1 MSAWGAV
8 PFLHRL
14 LGVIQS
20 KNSRAL
26 CWAVWGIAFGL
37 SAAAAT
43 KSNMLFGKVLGWGF
57 VLPALLQIVSPGT
70 SSACPSFYP
79 GRRRRKKGIKGGAVR
94 QILTLSPTPARG
106 TCTSPGPR
114 CAVALTSASLR
125 TCTPPTSGVKI
136 PNSFVQNTQ
145 VIGAN
150 LGCVAGDF
158 NFSKHI
164 FNCHKSVFIFLNT
177 VFFYRKTKSPLKP

>member
-70 SSACPSFYP
+70 SSACPSSYP
-79 GRRRRKKGIKGGAVR
+79 GRRRRKKGIRWGGCQADLDSEPHTCEGHMHKPWAQVCGG
-94 QILTLSPTPARG
+94 SHVSEPAHMHTPHQRSQNSQLICSKYTG
-106 TCTSPGPR
+106 NWGK
-114 CAVALTSASLR
+114 
-125 TCTPPTSGVKI
+125 SGVC
-136 PNSFVQNTQ
+136 
-145 VIGAN
+145 
-150 LGCVAGDF
+150 L
-158 NFSKHI
+158 
-164 FNCHKSVFIFLNT
+164 
-177 VFFYRKTKSPLKP
+177 R

>member
-1 MSAWGAV
+1 MLGCLGNSFWTLSCCSYKKQYALWKGIRLGFCSASLASNCLSWNKQCL
-8 PFLHRL
+8 PFL
-14 LGVIQS
+14 
-20 KNSRAL
+20 
-26 CWAVWGIAFGL
+26 
-37 SAAAAT
+37 
-43 KSNMLFGKVLGWGF
+43 
-57 VLPALLQIVSPGT
+57 LPGEMAEE
-70 SSACPSFYP
+70 
-79 GRRRRKKGIKGGAVR
+79 KGIKGGAVR

-106 TCTSPGPR
+106 TCTRPGPR
-114 CAVALTSASLR
+114 CAVAPTSASLR

-150 LGCVAGDF
+150 LGCVSGDF
-158 NFSKHI
+158 NFSKNI